1 VDAVTDRCYCR
12 EAPRNPATGQPR
24 FRCNA
29 CWNGL
34 VEGKNELVREN
45 QRLRAAVAE
54 EREAC
59 ARLVDATEHAGW
71 YRPDYPAAEF
81 VGDVGETL
89 ERAAAA
95 IRARGTKA

>member
-1 VDAVTDRCYCR
+1 MSPEDWATRVIDLWAPGAPADYYMRLRERIAGAV
-12 EAPRNPATGQPR
+12 
-24 FRCNA
+24 
-29 CWNGL
+29 
-34 VEGKNELVREN
+34 
-45 QRLRAAVAE
+45 RAAVLD